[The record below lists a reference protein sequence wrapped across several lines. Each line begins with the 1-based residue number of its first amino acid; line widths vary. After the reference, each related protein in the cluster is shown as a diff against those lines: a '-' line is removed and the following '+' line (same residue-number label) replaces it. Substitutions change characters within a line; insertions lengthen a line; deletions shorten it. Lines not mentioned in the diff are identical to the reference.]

1 LSRFPFQ
8 TFTMPVATS
17 SRRKH
22 AARRQNSEDIEETRS
37 TQINGNDDDVSDED
51 RPRRKVKSEK
61 KAKGKQRA
69 APPAEEDEDGDAGA
83 ANDMDD
89 EDDEDRIDVTNFPNQ
104 PLRKQDITKLQGI
117 SGDWTDMRTKIG
129 QKADIYK
136 DVAAALV
143 EAGEDSIASSK
154 VFHRS
159 SFDFE
164 ILILIF
170 TS

>member
-1 LSRFPFQ
+1 
-8 TFTMPVATS
+8 MPVATS

-22 AARRQNSEDIEETRS
+22 AARRQNSEDIEDTRS
-37 TQINGNDDDVSDED
+37 TQINGHDDDVSDED
-51 RPRRKVKSEK
+51 RPRKVKSEK

-69 APPAEEDEDGDAGA
+69 VAPVHEDEDGDAGA
-83 ANDMDD
+83 AEDIDD

-129 QKADIYK
+129 QKSDIYK

-154 VFHRS
+154 VFSRS
-159 SFDFE
+159 SF
-164 ILILIF
+164 
-170 TS
+170 

>member
-1 LSRFPFQ
+1 
-8 TFTMPVATS
+8 MPVATS

-51 RPRRKVKSEK
+51 RPRKVKSEK

-83 ANDMDD
+83 ADDMDD
-89 EDDEDRIDVTNFPNQ
+89 EDDEDRIDVTNFANQ

-143 EAGEDSIASSK
+143 EAGEESIASSK
-154 VFHRS
+154 VFNRS
-159 SFDFE
+159 SF
-164 ILILIF
+164 
-170 TS
+170 